1 MPKFVDHEE
10 RKIKIAEATWKL
22 IVEQGIEQATVR
34 KIAQESGLSVG
45 ALRHYFTTQSEL
57 LKFSMELVVQRVM
70 DRTHSTNYKGSPFEI
85 AMDAISEVLPID
97 SDRRVEMEVWFV
109 FSAKTLVD
117 QSLRSV
123 GEKTYQ
129 NMHQGLYRV
138 LEFLYSQHLLKKDI
152 DLEMETN
159 RLHPLVD
166 GMASHHLLYPSIY
179 TYEKMIA
186 TLRYHLKTLWNG
198 DDLNESTSS

>member
-1 MPKFVDHEE
+1 MKK

-109 FSAKTLVD
+109 FFS
-117 QSLRSV
+117 QNPCRS
-123 GEKTYQ
+123 KPSFCW
-129 NMHQGLYRV
+129 R
-138 LEFLYSQHLLKKDI
+138 KKRIKICIKDCI
-152 DLEMETN
+152 
-159 RLHPLVD
+159 
-166 GMASHHLLYPSIY
+166 GF
-179 TYEKMIA
+179 
-186 TLRYHLKTLWNG
+186 
-198 DDLNESTSS
+198 